1 MESDEE
7 EEPPV
12 NRHKREDLTSDE
24 RKQIVSA
31 LTARMKDGTENCALK
46 RGSQKE
52 VAI

>member
-1 MESDEE
+1 MESGEE